1 MPVEYFYKLPSCVV
15 LLTISFSGPIIEES
29 RVIMF
34 PNQSMGYDRAITV
47 FSPEGRLYQVE
58 YATEAVRHGPLA
70 VGVKATNGVVLAG
83 EKRTPNKLIDLST
96 LKKILLIDDHVGTAI
111 AGLHADA
118 RKLIDQARVRSQVN
132 RLSYDEPISIQ
143 SLVVDI
149 CDTKQM
155 HTQYGGV
162 RPFGVSLL
170 VAGVDDFGPQLY
182 STDPS
187 GSFWGWKAH
196 AIGKDADVV
205 RDFFEKELAGKKM
218 PDLDGAID
226 LALRGIRQSEAK
238 SEDEDEEDETID
250 IGVIDTEDKQFRI
263 LSRDEVKALTT
274 KKE

>member
-1 MPVEYFYKLPSCVV
+1 
-15 LLTISFSGPIIEES
+15 
-29 RVIMF
+29 MF
-34 PNQSMGYDRAITV
+34 PTQSMGYDRAITV

-70 VGVKATNGVVLAG
+70 VGVKVEKGVVLVG
-83 EKRTPNKLIDLST
+83 EKRSPNKLVDLST

-118 RKLIDQARVRSQVN
+118 RKLIDQARVRAQIN

-170 VAGVDDFGPQLY
+170 LAGIDDHGPQLY
-182 STDPS
+182 TTDPS
-187 GSFWGWKAH
+187 GSFWGWKAA
-196 AIGKDADVV
+196 AIGKESERV
-205 RDFFEKELAGKKM
+205 RDFFVERYNPKAK
-218 PDLDGAID
+218 LDDALH
-226 LALRGIRQSEAK
+226 LALDAVEEVSGEAATPEERRETIEIGMIDTDALKFKILSDDEVEEILKLRAAK
-238 SEDEDEEDETID
+238 SE
-250 IGVIDTEDKQFRI
+250 
-263 LSRDEVKALTT
+263 
-274 KKE
+274 